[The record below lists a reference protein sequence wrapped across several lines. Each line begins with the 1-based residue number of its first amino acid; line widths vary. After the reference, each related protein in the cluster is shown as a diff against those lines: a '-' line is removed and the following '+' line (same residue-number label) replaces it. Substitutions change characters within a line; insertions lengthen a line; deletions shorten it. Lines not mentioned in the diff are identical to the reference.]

1 MFIIN
6 NKNLDMRACLLQIC
20 CNRRVPTEYMNN
32 EIQKIQELIDDEIWD
47 SKSLSK
53 IISLRKWAFFTME
66 LIWTD
71 DTDL

>member
-1 MFIIN
+1 MFIVDPTN
-6 NKNLDMRACLLQIC
+6 MDMRACLLQIC
-20 CNRRVPTEYMNN
+20 RNHRVPTEYMNSAV
-32 EIQKIQELIDDEIWD
+32 QKIQELTDDGIWD